1 MWVWATKNNSAKSW
15 RLQAEQTQMECM
27 RCCWPRSLYL
37 LPSSDGCMCSG
48 NCYLSHILLQ
58 QRIFNC
64 RTDVHR
70 LCYRD
75 SSISAYHWQPRHP
88 TWHRCSMRSH
98 ELKKGI
104 LGQLL
109 NGSPPENIQHQ
120 WFRRQK
126 TYSVY
131 GSMVSVPT
139 QLIRGCLLEPS
150 LQLQDWMPFAFT
162 SFPNFLV
169 THRIL
174 LPCSFHTC
182 LPFHSHQVAAFK

>member
-75 SSISAYHWQPRHP
+75 SNISAYHWQPRHP

-104 LGQLL
+104 LGQVLQRTFSTSDL
-109 NGSPPENIQHQ
+109 GDKKHFLYMAVWSLFPLS
-120 WFRRQK
+120 W
-126 TYSVY
+126 
-131 GSMVSVPT
+131 
-139 QLIRGCLLEPS
+139 LEG
-150 LQLQDWMPFAFT
+150 AFWN
-162 SFPNFLV
+162 P
-169 THRIL
+169 H
-174 LPCSFHTC
+174 CSFKTECHLH
-182 LPFHSHQVAAFK
+182 LPLLQTFW